1 MRAKDLLNAYRE
13 AATAM
18 IALEKERATNGLI
31 SLLPELRVNP
41 HGNVLTTEGGA
52 YVELMMW
59 VPESALEEKSDAK
72 I

>member
-13 AATAM
+13 AAHQI
-18 IALEKERATNGLI
+18 IALEKERATNGLT

-41 HGNVLTTEGGA
+41 HGNVLPAEGGA

-59 VPESALEEKSDAK
+59 VPQEHIEPKSDG
-72 I
+72 